1 MAGPAEELTA
11 GGRAAVPRAS
21 LAIAAG
27 AAGLLLAV
35 AQRYG
40 WHRDELYFLEAGH
53 HLAWGYVDQPPFTP
67 FVARLAHEL
76 APGNLVVLRAL
87 PAVATSLTVV
97 LGGLFVRELGGGRRV
112 QVAGAAVMAGG
123 GFVLGVGHLL
133 STAVFDLTA
142 SMAVLWL
149 VARVLRTGEARWWLA
164 VGGVVGVSMLN
175 KNLVVLLVLALAVG
189 LVAER
194 RWDVLVSPWTV
205 AGAGL
210 ALAIAAPNLLWQADH
225 GWPQADMAEVLSE
238 RLAGENR
245 LTLVPLQIL
254 FLGPALVPLLWW
266 GTRWLARS
274 DAGRPYRAVLW
285 AWPAV
290 LVLTFGSGGRPYY
303 ALPLTLAVGLAGV
316 MGFAERRD
324 PAWIARLVVPNLLVS
339 LPLALPV
346 LPLSSTKVSATVNE
360 AVAETVGWP
369 ELVEQVADV
378 VDGLPAAERER
389 VVLLTGSYGEA
400 GAIDRF
406 GPALGL
412 PPAHS
417 GHNGYGWFR
426 QPRDDGATVVGV
438 RLSASRLGR
447 HFDECDQ
454 VATIDNGF
462 DVENEV
468 QGQPIVV
475 CRGLRGTW
483 DEVWPQ
489 LRFLS

>member
-1 MAGPAEELTA
+1 MAGPAEELTRDGA
-11 GGRAAVPRAS
+11 PAVPRAA
-21 LAIAAG
+21 LGIAAG
-27 AAGLLLAV
+27 AAALLLAV

-76 APGNLVVLRAL
+76 APGNLVVLRTL
-87 PAVATSLTVV
+87 PAVATALTIV
-97 LGGLFVRELGGGRRV
+97 LGGLIVRELGGRPRV
-112 QVAGAAVMAGG
+112 QVAGAAVIAGG

-149 VARVLRTGEARWWLA
+149 VARVLRTGDPRWWLG
-164 VGGVVGVSMLN
+164 VGGVVGVAMLN

-189 LVAER
+189 LVADR
-194 RWDVLVSPWTV
+194 RWDVLLSPWTV

-210 ALAIAAPNLLWQADH
+210 ALALAAPNLLWQADH

-245 LTLVPLQIL
+245 VTLLPLQIL
-254 FLGPALVPLLWW
+254 FLGPLLVPLLWW
-266 GTRWLARS
+266 GARWLARA
-274 DAGRPYRAVLW
+274 DAGRPYRALLW

-290 LVLTFGSGGRPYY
+290 LVITFASGGRPYY
-303 ALPLTLAVGLAGV
+303 ALPLTLAVGLCGV
-316 MGFAERRD
+316 VEVATRRD
-324 PAWIARLVVPNLLVS
+324 PAWLTRLVVPNLIVS
-339 LPLALPV
+339 LPLALPL

-369 ELVEQVADV
+369 ELVRQVADV
-378 VDGLPAAERER
+378 VEGLPAEERER

-417 GHNGYGWFR
+417 GHNGYASFR
-426 QPRDDGATVVGV
+426 QPTDEGATVVGV
-438 RLSASRLGR
+438 RFPTGYLSRWFEAC
-447 HFDECDQ
+447 EE

-468 QGQPIVV
+468 QGLPIVV

-483 DEVWPQ
+483 GEVWPQ
-489 LRFLS
+489 LRHLS

>member
-1 MAGPAEELTA
+1 MADGAP
-11 GGRAAVPRAS
+11 AVPRAA
-21 LAIAAG
+21 LGIAAG
-27 AAGLLLAV
+27 AAAMLLAV

-40 WHRDELYFLEAGH
+40 WHRDELYFLEAGQ

-67 FVARLAHEL
+67 FVARLADEL
-76 APGNLVVLRAL
+76 APGNLVALRTL
-87 PAVATSLTVV
+87 PAVATALTIV
-97 LGGLFVRELGGGRRV
+97 LGALFVRELGGRRRA
-112 QVAGAAVMAGG
+112 QVAGAAVIAGG

-149 VARVLRTGEARWWLA
+149 VARVLRTAEPRWWLA
-164 VGGVVGVSMLN
+164 VGGVVGLSMLN

-189 LVAER
+189 LVADR
-194 RWDVLVSPWTV
+194 RWDVLLSPWTV

-210 ALAIAAPNLLWQADH
+210 ALAIASPNLLWQADH

-238 RLAGENR
+238 RIGGENR
-245 LTLVPLQIL
+245 ATLLPLQLL
-254 FLGPALVPLLWW
+254 FLGPLLVPLLWW
-266 GTRWLARS
+266 GARWLARA
-274 DAGRPYRAVLW
+274 DAGRPYRALLW

-290 LVLTFGSGGRPYY
+290 LLVTFGSGGRPYY

-316 MGFAERRD
+316 VEVAERRD
-324 PAWIARLVVPNLLVS
+324 PAWLARLVVPNLLVS
-339 LPLALPV
+339 VPLALPL
-346 LPLSSTKVSATVNE
+346 LPLSATKVSATVNE

-369 ELVEQVADV
+369 ELVQQVADV
-378 VDGLPAAERER
+378 VADLPADERDR

-406 GPALGL
+406 GPAHGL

-426 QPRDDGATVVGV
+426 QPTDDGATVVGV
-438 RLSASRLGR
+438 RLSAAYLSR
-447 HFDECDQ
+447 HFEECDE
-454 VATIDNGF
+454 VATVDNGF

-468 QGQPIVV
+468 QGLPIVV

-483 DEVWPQ
+483 DEVWPE
-489 LRFLS
+489 LRHLS